1 MRRQRGSIVKKGSVH
16 YIVFRDLEKRQ
27 KWIGPFP
34 NKTSARTRLNEI
46 FVEINCGI
54 YSEPKPIT
62 FKDFSESYIA
72 SRRSLRGSTSS
83 AYASII
89 RKHLVPFFGKLKLHE
104 IRLSNVDRFVA
115 ETASKVSVKTLRN
128 CVTLLRVMLA
138 SQKGSSAIRQGY
150 IRFDPLMGVELP
162 SAEEKEITPP
172 NVDSVWALINTAA
185 EIGSI
190 GYGMIYL
197 GAFTGLRRG
206 ELLALTFDDVDWF
219 RSELV
224 VNKSVARSLATDGVH
239 KWIWR
244 IGPTKS
250 KKSNRRVGLPAN
262 VLQMLSSLKQT
273 SAGNSLIFAD
283 AKGNFIEPDYFDDHI
298 FNPIRVKAGLPEI
311 RFHDLRHFFA
321 SMLIAQGESPKYISD
336 QLGHASIQ
344 ITFDTYGHLFP
355 QAKAEASAKLEKRM
369 FEGRKGPF
377 VRRLLEKDG
386 TVESEEGVTER
397 VN

>member
-1 MRRQRGSIVKKGSVH
+1 MRRQRGSIVKKGKAY
-16 YIVFRDLEKRQ
+16 YIVFRDLEKKQ
-27 KWIGPFP
+27 KWVGPFQ
-34 NKTSARTRLNEI
+34 NKASARTRLNEI
-46 FVEINCGI
+46 LVEVDCGT
-54 YSEPKPIT
+54 YMEPIM
-62 FKDFSESYIA
+62 FKEFAESYIA
-72 SRRSLRGSTSS
+72 ARRSIRGSTSS
-83 AYASII
+83 AYASMI
-89 RKHLVPFFGKLKLHE
+89 RKHLVPFFGKLKLQE
-104 IRLSNVDRFVA
+104 IRLNNVDRFVT
-115 ETASKVSVKTLRN
+115 ETAPKVSVKTLRN

-162 SAEEKEITPP
+162 SVEERDIVPP
-172 NVDSVWALINTAA
+172 SVDSVWKLIDTAG
-185 EIGSI
+185 EMRSI

-206 ELLALTFDDVDWF
+206 EILALSFDDVDWF
-219 RSELV
+219 RNELV
-224 VNKSVARSLATDGVH
+224 VNKSVARFPATDGVH
-239 KWIWR
+239 KWVWR

-250 KKSNRRVGLPAN
+250 KRSNRRVGLPPN
-262 VLQMLSSLKQT
+262 VLQLLSSLKRM
-273 SAGNSLIFAD
+273 SANRDGLIFAD
-283 AKGNFIEPDYFDDHI
+283 SKGNFIEPDYFDDHV
-298 FNPIRVKAGLPEI
+298 FSPIRVKAGLPEI

-321 SMLIAQGESPKYISD
+321 SMLIAQGEGPKYISD

-369 FEGRKGPF
+369 LEGRKGPF

-386 TVESEEGVTER
+386 NVESKEGVTKR